1 MLKLNC
7 IKVLTDKDFG
17 ITSIKME
24 NSRHCFEA
32 RGVSLIM
39 EKLLY

>member
-1 MLKLNC
+1 MNI
-7 IKVLTDKDFG
+7 IKTLTDEDFK